1 MKTTNKRIWL
11 GIRKRLGRNF
21 SLFLLLVMMISSVS
35 GFLVTADSVLI
46 KYDEIMRDG
55 NVEDGQFTTA
65 YPLDEN
71 VLNEI
76 DKLNVYVEKMAYFEV
91 KMDGNNN
98 LRIYENRK
106 VIDKAVVTKGRIAT
120 NDSEIT
126 LNRLYAE
133 NNNINIGEKLT
144 IPSSYFKDGKS
155 RTLSVVGFV
164 STPDYNAVFSK
175 NTELMF
181 DAQSFGIG
189 MIDKSLMDKA
199 VQSCLVYQNGY
210 KFNDKVNDNTAK
222 SKNKKIL
229 DIVSKKNILMSFMPK
244 DSNNAITFMTDD
256 MGGDKPMMIVFF
268 CIMLSVISLVFWAI
282 SSSIIAEEAGI
293 IGTLMANGYRRSEL
307 IKLYL
312 SGPVI
317 ITIFA
322 GIVGNIL
329 GYTVMTKPMESMYY
343 KSFELPNF
351 EPYFNMDAFV
361 MTTVIPVVIMLSINL
376 ICISRKL
383 RFSPLE
389 FIRGALTKKGRKKAK
404 NIPFKKFKTRFI
416 SRVIIK
422 QKGDYA
428 VMMIGIFISS
438 ILLFYGLSI
447 NPTFDNYTKNTREGM
462 VSNYQYILKAPVEL
476 NSEKSNNGAKQK
488 DNNLDLT
495 SRGVEKLTMSS
506 SQVYIPIRGEKE
518 DISIIGVSEN
528 SRYFKN
534 LKVANNPEHIIASKS
549 LCKKAGLQIG
559 DSVDVWDKF
568 TGKKKIYKIVGVY
581 DYPSSL
587 SLFMSKDILNKN
599 IDKEQEYF
607 NCYLSDHKLD
617 IDENY
622 VATIIDKSVA
632 GDAGKQ
638 LKQIMGPLIGVFSTV
653 SALFFFIIMFM
664 LTKLILEK
672 NSLNIAYLKV
682 FGYRTKEIK
691 SIYLGGST
699 FVLLLTIA
707 LGIPLE
713 IKSLE
718 YISLIAMS
726 KFSGYFEMTIDK
738 KSIIVAIIVPVLVYI
753 LIMVL
758 QMRKISR
765 MSFAEALKNRE

>member
-155 RTLSVVGFV
+155 RTLSVVGLV

-189 MIDKSLMDKA
+189 MIDKSLMHKA
-199 VQSCLVYQNGY
+199 VQSSLVYQNGY
-210 KFNDKVNDNTAK
+210 KFNDKMNDNTSK
-222 SKNKKIL
+222 SKHKKIL

-244 DSNNAITFMTDD
+244 DSNNAITFMIDD

-282 SSSIIAEEAGI
+282 SSSIITEEAGI

-361 MTTVIPVVIMLSINL
+361 MTTIIPVVIMLAINV
-376 ICISRKL
+376 ICISRKM

-389 FIRGALTKKGRKKAK
+389 FIRGALTKKGRKKAR
-404 NIPFKKFKTRFI
+404 NVPFKKFKTRFI

-462 VSNYQYILKAPVEL
+462 VSNYQYILKVPVEL
-476 NSEKSNNGAKQK
+476 NSEKTNNGAKQM

-495 SRGVEKLTMSS
+495 SRGVEKLTISS
-506 SQVYIPIRGEKE
+506 SQIYIPIRGEKE

-534 LKVANNPEHIIASKS
+534 LKVVNNPEHIIASKS

-599 IDKEQEYF
+599 IDKDQEYF

-738 KSIIVAIIVPVLVYI
+738 KSVIVAIIVPVFVYI

>member
-155 RTLSVVGFV
+155 RNLSVVGFV

-199 VQSCLVYQNGY
+199 VQSSLVYQNGY

-361 MTTVIPVVIMLSINL
+361 MTTIIPVVIMLAINV
-376 ICISRKL
+376 ICISRKM

-389 FIRGALTKKGRKKAK
+389 FIRGALTKKGRKKAR
-404 NIPFKKFKTRFI
+404 NVPFKKFKTRFI

-447 NPTFDNYTKNTREGM
+447 NPTFDNYTKNTRESM

-476 NSEKSNNGAKQK
+476 NSEKTNNGAKQM

-495 SRGVEKLTMSS
+495 SRGVEKLTISS

-599 IDKEQEYF
+599 IDKDQEYF

-653 SALFFFIIMFM
+653 SVLFFFIIMFM

-738 KSIIVAIIVPVLVYI
+738 KSVIVAIIVPVFVYI

>member
-175 NTELMF
+175 NNELMF

-199 VQSCLVYQNGY
+199 VQSSLVYQNGY

-361 MTTVIPVVIMLSINL
+361 MTTVIPVVIMLSINV
-376 ICISRKL
+376 ICVSRKL

-389 FIRGALTKKGRKKAK
+389 FIRGALIKKGRKKAK

-462 VSNYQYILKAPVEL
+462 VSNYQYILKVPVEL
-476 NSEKSNNGAKQK
+476 NSEKTNNGAKQM

-495 SRGVEKLTMSS
+495 SRGVEKLTISS
-506 SQVYIPIRGEKE
+506 SQIYIPIRGEKE

-599 IDKEQEYF
+599 IDKDQEYF

-738 KSIIVAIIVPVLVYI
+738 KSVIVAIIVPVFVYI